1 MAIRKIID
9 GNVVIIPATADTVV
23 RDVIEFGT
31 TNVGVAQT
39 AGLTGEDISVEI
51 VGVYEF
57 PATTAE
63 AFVIG
68 ETANWDDATQ
78 MALILGATT
87 MGTIYSGKLAGDV
100 GTIQVKIG

>member
-9 GNVVIIPATADTVV
+9 GDVIIIPATADTLV

-31 TNVGVAQT
+31 NSIGVAQT

-68 ETANWDDATQ
+68 DIAKWDSNSGAMLAAGACTAG
-78 MALILGATT
+78 LIV
-87 MGTIYSGKLAGDV
+87 SGKLAGV
-100 GTIQVKIG
+100 AGTIQVKIG